1 MIIGVPKEIKNNENR
16 VGMTPSGVAELIE
29 TRAYCIHTAHRRR
42 EQWFSGRGIYSRR
55 STNTAHYGRDIRYG
69 PDDSKSK
76 RTYRTGVQTDPQR
89 TVVVHLF
96 PFRFR

>member
-16 VGMTPSGVAELIE
+16 VGMTPSGVAELVKRGHTVYIQ
-29 TRAYCIHTAHRRR
+29 HTAG
-42 EQWFSGRGIYSRR
+42 ENSGFQDEAY
-55 STNTAHYGRDIRYG
+55 TAVGAQILPTMEETYAI